1 MSLDPNELLERYARD
16 FATKAIRFP
25 DLRALRSTH
34 IEDLLGGST
43 NECWR
48 TAQEKLRYFEFAAKA
63 YGFESMQPASSIPDF
78 LASQANPAIPDLRD
92 NLATRLPRVVR
103 TILGQ
108 LDLDYCARHGR
119 HGPGVVAD
127 RLIGH
132 DKWLACIPPTDLG
145 DKMDPLRRLDRASL
159 SSCHSVYYDVPKTA
173 WSNRG
178 ICAEPSGLQFAQQGI
193 GALVKRRLFG
203 FSDLTR
209 QEDNQDACFWS
220 DWNTVDLSAASDT
233 ISVHHLDC
241 LFSES
246 PDWAHALMAHRS
258 EWCLV
263 KGELVQMQSIAS
275 MGNGYCFPLLTLV
288 TVSII
293 CSVLSCHLGISP
305 YDRLALMRAF
315 RSYARV
321 YGDDIVLHERFDLHV
336 RYALQ
341 CFGFRINS
349 AKSSFH
355 GRLRESCGVFVLDGK
370 KIPDIVRIRDCSL
383 KSPSSLVHVA
393 GIQRRLYKKGMT
405 HTASLLR
412 DALHD
417 AFPETEDL
425 LLDQDCDGLDSSVVT
440 FNRTSTAIQKFC
452 RRSYSLKAMLPTLH
466 HASRE
471 SSLADIGWGV
481 SLFSGLA
488 RQIADER
495 CSVDTL
501 RIEPVRLG
509 SRAH

>member
-16 FATKAIRFP
+16 YACKAIRFT
-25 DLRALRSTH
+25 DLRARRSTH
-34 IEDLLGGST
+34 IEDLLGGHT
-43 NECWR
+43 NESWT
-48 TAQEKLRYFEFAAKA
+48 TAQEKLRYVEFLAKA
-63 YGFESMQPASSIPDF
+63 YGFDTMQPASSIPDF
-78 LASQANPAIPDLRD
+78 LASQENPAIPDLRSG
-92 NLATRLPRVVR
+92 LAARLPRVVR
-103 TILGQ
+103 TILGKF
-108 LDLDYCARHGR
+108 DLDHCARHGR

-132 DKWLACIPPTDLG
+132 DKWLACIPPTELG
-145 DKMDPLRRLDRASL
+145 DAMDPLHRLDRAPL
-159 SSCHSVYYDVPKTA
+159 SNCHSTYYDVPKTA

-178 ICAEPSGLQFAQQGI
+178 ICAEPAALQFAQQGI
-193 GALVKRRLFG
+193 GSLVKRRLYG

-209 QEDNQDACFWS
+209 QEDNQEACFWS

-246 PDWAHALMAHRS
+246 HDWLDALMSHRS

-263 KGELVQMQSIAS
+263 QGGLTQMQSVAS

-293 CSVLSCHLGISP
+293 CSVLAERLGISP

-355 GRLRESCGVFVLDGK
+355 GRLRESCGVFVLDGR
-370 KIPDIVRIRDCSL
+370 KIPNIIRIRDCSL
-383 KSPSSLVHVA
+383 NSPSSLVHVA
-393 GIQRRLYKKGMT
+393 GIQRRLYRAGMT

-412 DALHD
+412 EALHD
-417 AFPETEDL
+417 AYPETEDL
-425 LLDQDCDGLDSSVVT
+425 SDDHASDSLESSVVT
-440 FNRTSTAIQKFC
+440 FARTSSAKLRFC
-452 RRSYSLKAMLPTLH
+452 KRSYSLKAMLPTLH
-466 HASRE
+466 HATRE
-471 SSLADIGWGV
+471 SHLGYTGWGV
-481 SLFSGLA
+481 SLFAPVVRRIGE
-488 RQIADER
+488 ER
-495 CSVDTL
+495 LSDDTL
-501 RIEPVRLG
+501 RIAPVRLG
-509 SRAH
+509 TRAH